1 MQEKLM
7 DETEI
12 TKRKTKDL
20 IRDIV
25 RNLNPER
32 QAIFKS
38 IRKTL
43 NEMTDKYGD
52 LGALAIVIKAEEIL
66 DEHDSR
72 KN

>member
-1 MQEKLM
+1 M